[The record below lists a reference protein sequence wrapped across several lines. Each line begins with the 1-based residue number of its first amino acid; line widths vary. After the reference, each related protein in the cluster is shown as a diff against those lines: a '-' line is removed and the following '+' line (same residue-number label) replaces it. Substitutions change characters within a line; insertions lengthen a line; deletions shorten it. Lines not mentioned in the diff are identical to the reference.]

1 MIQFESCS
9 NCKNGYIYSDDSVIK
24 CQCLKLY
31 QSQALFELRLEKA
44 GLKDFNLNLSDY
56 KGKDLLHNIS
66 KIEKYCSHLT
76 SDFRYNSH
84 LYLTGPNGTQKST
97 VAKIILMY
105 TIKFGLT
112 GKFILMSDL
121 VDILTDVYSDDPR
134 RQVELDN
141 LLSVDVLCID
151 DAFDKNKVTLY
162 KSGYQLAFIDRFIR
176 SRIEVHHR
184 NTIFTS
190 NVPIDKISDNG
201 FTKDI
206 QDLLYRSIKIRDGEL
221 IFNDVYVKEDVDIKS
236 LWD

>member
-1 MIQFESCS
+1 MKEFIPCP
-9 NCKNGYIYSDDSVIK
+9 NCKDGYIYSSDSVIK
-24 CQCLKLY
+24 CSCLKQY
-31 QSQALFELRLEKA
+31 QSQVLFELRLEKA
-44 GLKDFNLNLSDY
+44 GLKDFNLTFQDY
-56 KGKDLLHNIS
+56 KGKDLLRNIS
-66 KIEKYCSHLT
+66 KLEKYCSHLS

-97 VAKIILMY
+97 IARIILLY
-105 TIKFGLT
+105 AIKFNLT

-121 VDILTDVYSDDPR
+121 LDILTDVYSDDPR
-134 RQVELDN
+134 RQQELDN

-151 DAFDKNKVTLY
+151 DAFDKYKVTIY

-176 SRIEVHHR
+176 SRIEIQHR

-190 NVPIDKISDNG
+190 NVEIEKIADNG

-206 QDLLYRSIKIRDGEL
+206 QDLLYRSIKVRDGEL
-221 IFNDVYVKEDVDIKS
+221 FFNDVYVKEEVDIKS